1 MMERNSPIYFTC
13 YPLFCLCG
21 VLVVL
26 LSSPAGFA
34 QSAGTQPAEKDGVK
48 GGEGQIKFDITDII
62 GRPLASR
69 GVVELSG
76 GAGQMVLEMPEGVGT
91 LQAPL
96 GPARVKVY
104 VYDDG
109 VPVLVDINDIA
120 VEAGAPSFVL
130 VTLLEGS
137 KESGPLR
144 RYDQDFDL
152 ALDSFE
158 LAYGTDPLDPASIP
172 GEESFVWKSETLK
185 AEPGWY
191 RGELHSSSLYG
202 RGQESVA
209 ELVKRAEKLGLDFL
223 AITDRNTLDSALDP
237 DFVSDKVVLIPA
249 MEWGDDARGV
259 ALIYGPRTLVP
270 LTDNVSEGQAM
281 LVRVQAQ
288 GGIVAIAHPCFPT
301 NPWLWGF
308 SHMNAV
314 EGWCRDWGKAPPMT
328 LGHLDARNLER
339 KDGKL
344 MHSIAVAAAT
354 RGKSANGQAVLFWD
368 LETNQGLQ
376 AGIIAG
382 SRTSHPKV
390 AMATPITYVY
400 ANEKSLRGILEGLR
414 QGRTFVSSGPD
425 GPRVDFIAD
434 VFDDGLNYVSIGG
447 VIPINQE
454 TRFYVTVRGAKGK
467 RLEVLYNGLPNR
479 IFSIKE
485 DEAVYNFVDF
495 PSALGSYRVR
505 VVDTPTS
512 ASFELVEMHAM
523 TSAIYAREV
532 VIVDPTGKAAW
543 IPLKSEFIR
552 PEILDEHIRKFGD
565 PADSELELGVK
576 LITRDP

>member
-1 MMERNSPIYFTC
+1 MMERNSPVYNACFA
-13 YPLFCLCG
+13 LFCLC
-21 VLVVL
+21 VIPAIFL
-26 LSSPAGFA
+26 SPATGFA
-34 QSAGTQPAEKDGVK
+34 QSVGAQPAEKDGVK
-48 GGEGQIKFDITDII
+48 GGEGRIKFDITDTI
-62 GRPLASR
+62 GRPLAAR
-69 GVVELSG
+69 GVVEFG
-76 GAGQMVLEMPEGVGT
+76 DGEGQIVLEMPGGVGT
-91 LQAPL
+91 LQSPL
-96 GPARVKVY
+96 GPARVRVY
-104 VYDDG
+104 VYDEG
-109 VPVLVDINDIA
+109 VPVLVSIDDI
-120 VEAGAPSFVL
+120 VVKAGVSSFVL

-137 KESGPLR
+137 KETGPLR

-172 GEESFVWKSETLK
+172 GEKGFVWKLDTLK

-209 ELVKRAEKLGLDFL
+209 QLVKRAEDLGLDFL
-223 AITDRNTLDSALDP
+223 AITDRNSLDSALDA

-249 MEWGDDARGV
+249 MEWGDDRRGV

-314 EGWCRDWGKAPPMT
+314 EGWCRDWGAAPPMV
-328 LGHLDARNLER
+328 LGQLDARNLER

-344 MHSIAVAAAT
+344 LHSIAVAAAT
-354 RGKSANGQAVLFWD
+354 KGKSANGQAVLFWD
-368 LETNQGLQ
+368 LEINQGLQ

-390 AMATPITYVY
+390 AMASPITYVY

-434 VFDDGLNYVSIGG
+434 VLDDGLNYVSIGG

-454 TRFYVTVRGAKGK
+454 TRFYVTVTGAKGK

-479 IFSIKE
+479 VFTINE

-505 VVDTPTS
+505 VVDTPTDPY
-512 ASFELVEMHAM
+512 FEFVEMHAM

-532 VIVDPTGKAAW
+532 VSVDPTGRASW
-543 IPLKSEFIR
+543 IPLKSEYVR
-552 PEILDEHIRKFGD
+552 PEDLEENIRGYGD
-565 PADSELELGVK
+565 PSDSELDLGVE
-576 LITRDP
+576 LVTPDR